1 MDLRCRIIGHQ
12 PATTG
17 LLISGPAVR
26 FNPPAADRKASL
38 PTTSID
44 MRGMQRRMT
53 SATEWW

>member
-1 MDLRCRIIGHQ
+1 MDLRCRPTGNPQ
-12 PATTG
+12 QTTG

-53 SATEWW
+53 SATAWW